1 MALKKNMKERK
12 RVEWQ
17 DSDHYLFS
25 DQKTLEVNIC
35 LMSAKDIPRQCSCY
49 KCDIKL

>member
-1 MALKKNMKERK
+1 MKERK

-25 DQKTLEVNIC
+25 DQKTLEVNI
-35 LMSAKDIPRQCSCY
+35 LFDVR
-49 KCDIKL
+49 